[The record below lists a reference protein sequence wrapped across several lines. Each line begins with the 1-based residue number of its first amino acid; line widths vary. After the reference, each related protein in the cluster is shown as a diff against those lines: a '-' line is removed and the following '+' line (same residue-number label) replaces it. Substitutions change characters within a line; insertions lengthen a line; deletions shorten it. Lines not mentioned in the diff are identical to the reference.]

1 MRVQVSV
8 PYVIALITYNKATSR
23 RITSKLSRAGVS
35 AVSKSD
41 VIRARNALTTHAFI
55 LAVDHSRDQTP
66 WSGSQLPI
74 IVERRNF
81 RDRGTS
87 ENLVDFRTSK
97 PEILAPS
104 PRIRASARLTIR
116 DRLSATANIPTMRR
130 M

>member
-8 PYVIALITYNKATSR
+8 PYVIAFTTYNKATSR

-35 AVSKSD
+35 AVSKGD

-74 IVERRNF
+74 VERRNF

-104 PRIRASARLTIR
+104 PRVRASARPTIR